1 MAGKWHDVQSVSQ
14 LQTAGHGDALSSQTF
29 LYWLQPCIKSTL
41 PADLQCISPAASEHV
56 TVNSSD
62 VQRSG
67 RFLQHCVLSTVQYG
81 DNRRGSGFMNRLV
94 GKHTNMGS
102 GFNEQCY
109 WDTTRESGFMNSVT
123 ETGQFPFWFM
133 ITVLGPN
140 QFHLVFYG

>member
-1 MAGKWHDVQSVSQ
+1 MAGKWHGLQSVSQ
-14 LQTAGHGDALSSQTF
+14 SVSHKQPDTETHFLQTL

-56 TVNSSD
+56 AVNSSD

-67 RFLQHCVLSTVQYG
+67 RFLQQCSMETTATG
-81 DNRRGSGFMNRLV
+81 RGFTNRLV
-94 GKHTNMGS
+94 GKHNNMGS

-109 WDTTRESGFMNSVT
+109 WDTTRESGFMNNAT

-133 ITVLGPN
+133 ITVIGSN
-140 QFHLVFYG
+140 QSRLVFYG